1 MFSMPSV
8 NEYNDDDDDDV
19 GVVGCAQPNHLL
31 SYARIWQSPS
41 PMGVSELDHGDEDT
55 LDQDSDD
62 HYHCDNLCIVGLT
75 CGVMKEAREQF
86 HVRVGDTACM
96 YRASMYECSKVCWRA
111 IRRRRNVILPSL
123 QLYNSTTSDK
133 GVNER
138 SIAIVAMTMI
148 LVTTS
153 RDRKTRK

>member
-1 MFSMPSV
+1 MMVMMVMMFSMPSV

-62 HYHCDNLCIVGLT
+62 HYHRDNLCSVGLT
-75 CGVMKEAREQF
+75 CGVMKKVREQF

-96 YRASMYECSKVCWRA
+96 
-111 IRRRRNVILPSL
+111 
-123 QLYNSTTSDK
+123 
-133 GVNER
+133 
-138 SIAIVAMTMI
+138 
-148 LVTTS
+148 
-153 RDRKTRK
+153 

>member
-1 MFSMPSV
+1 MMVMMVMMFSMPSV

-62 HYHCDNLCIVGLT
+62 HDHCENLVVDLHA
-75 CGVMKEAREQF
+75 E
-86 HVRVGDTACM
+86 
-96 YRASMYECSKVCWRA
+96 
-111 IRRRRNVILPSL
+111 
-123 QLYNSTTSDK
+123 
-133 GVNER
+133 
-138 SIAIVAMTMI
+138 
-148 LVTTS
+148 
-153 RDRKTRK
+153 

>member
-1 MFSMPSV
+1 MIVMMIRKILMMVIMFLMLSV
-8 NEYNDDDDDDV
+8 NDYNDDDDDDV

-75 CGVMKEAREQF
+75 CGVMKEVREQF

-96 YRASMYECSKVCWRA
+96 
-111 IRRRRNVILPSL
+111 
-123 QLYNSTTSDK
+123 
-133 GVNER
+133 
-138 SIAIVAMTMI
+138 
-148 LVTTS
+148 
-153 RDRKTRK
+153 